1 MPDHYIDEERSMKE
15 KPVPKLKRTE
25 TVTIRLDTITKH
37 NAAESAWMSRRTLS
51 SWIESVII
59 EKLEKENKK

>member
-1 MPDHYIDEERSMKE
+1 MKE
-15 KPVPKLKRTE
+15 KPGPKLKRTE
-25 TVTIRLDTITKH
+25 TVTIRLDTTTKH
-37 NAAESAWMSRRTLS
+37 NAAEAAWMSRRTLS